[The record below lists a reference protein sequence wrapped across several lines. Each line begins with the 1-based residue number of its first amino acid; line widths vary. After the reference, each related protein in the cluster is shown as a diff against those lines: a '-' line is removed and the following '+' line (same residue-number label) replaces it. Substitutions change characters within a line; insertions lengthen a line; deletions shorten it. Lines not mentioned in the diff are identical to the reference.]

1 MPVSTTDGL
10 EMEVLRSSKRD
21 SAATDVEKWIVC
33 GDETLCPAVF
43 VCMFIRR
50 RCAGFP
56 MTVIS
61 MAVLIA
67 PLPVQLQ
74 FEKYASVSISSSPL
88 LTEN

>member
-33 GDETLCPAVF
+33 GDEKLCPAVF

-61 MAVLIA
+61 MAVLMN
-67 PLPVQLQ
+67 PLPVEVQL
-74 FEKYASVSISSSPL
+74 EKYALLSIISSPS
-88 LTEN
+88 